1 MEERDKKLK
10 VLAKLAADLNES
22 DLIWA
27 VGASAMLFL
36 RGIVREFHDIDL
48 LVCEEDVEKAKEILL
63 RHGTLLPT
71 QPDDR
76 FGSHHFL
83 EFDVDGVE
91 IDLIAGFVVNSA
103 DGKQHVCPL
112 QVEEVDA
119 CVDVLDQAI
128 ALHSLNVWYQY
139 YTWMGRKDRIKNIE
153 DYFAIK

>member
-1 MEERDKKLK
+1 MEEKRKKLC

-22 DLIWA
+22 DILWA

-36 RGIVREFHDIDL
+36 RRIVPDFHDIDL
-48 LVCEEDVEKAKEILL
+48 MVCPEDIEVAKEILL
-63 RHGTLLPT
+63 RHGTLLPSR
-71 QPDDR
+71 PDSR
-76 FGSHHFL
+76 FGTRHFL

-119 CVDVLDQAI
+119 CVDVADQAVSLH
-128 ALHSLNVWYQY
+128 ALKTWYEY
-139 YTWMGRKDRIKNIE
+139 YTWMGRTDRVKQIEEYLGIK
-153 DYFAIK
+153 